1 MRQPIDPK
9 VKQMTRTGR
18 GDDGRMPFYS
28 VTELGR
34 DLGITA
40 RSIRFYEDKGLIV
53 PRRAG
58 RNRIY
63 SPRDRGRIVLIL
75 RGKQLG
81 LTLHE
86 IKEHLDL
93 YEIDNT
99 HAKQLRVVVREAR
112 SRILRL
118 QKQRVALNQ
127 TLAELRKVE
136 SQAKAALARL
146 AKAERRAA

>member
-1 MRQPIDPK
+1 MREPIDVK
-9 VKQMTRTGR
+9 VKQMPRVGR
-18 GDDGRMPFYS
+18 ADDGRMPFYS

-34 DLGITA
+34 DLGVTA
-40 RSIRFYEDKGLIV
+40 RSIRFYEDKGLIA

-63 SPRDRGRIVLIL
+63 SPRDRGRIILIL

-86 IKEHLDL
+86 IKEYLDL

-99 HAKQLRVVVREAR
+99 HAKQLRVLVREVR

>member
-1 MRQPIDPK
+1 MRQPIAVK
-9 VKQMTRTGR
+9 VKQMTRVGR
-18 GDDGRMPFYS
+18 ADDGRMPFYS

-34 DLGITA
+34 DLGVTA
-40 RSIRFYEDKGLIV
+40 RSIRFYEDKGLIA

-63 SPRDRGRIVLIL
+63 SPRDRGRIILIL

-86 IKEHLDL
+86 IKEYLNL

-99 HAKQLRVVVREAR
+99 HARQLRVLVREVR

-118 QKQRVALNQ
+118 EKQRVALNQ

>member
-1 MRQPIDPK
+1 MRQPIDLK
-9 VKQMTRTGR
+9 VKQMTRVGR
-18 GDDGRMPFYS
+18 ADDGRMPFYS

-34 DLGITA
+34 DLGVTA
-40 RSIRFYEDKGLIV
+40 RSIRFYEDKGLIA

-63 SPRDRGRIVLIL
+63 SPRDRGRIILIL

-86 IKEHLDL
+86 IKEYLDL
-93 YEIDNT
+93 YQIDNT
-99 HAKQLRVVVREAR
+99 HAKRLRVVVREVR

-136 SQAKAALARL
+136 SQAKAALTRL
-146 AKAERRAA
+146 AKAEPRAA